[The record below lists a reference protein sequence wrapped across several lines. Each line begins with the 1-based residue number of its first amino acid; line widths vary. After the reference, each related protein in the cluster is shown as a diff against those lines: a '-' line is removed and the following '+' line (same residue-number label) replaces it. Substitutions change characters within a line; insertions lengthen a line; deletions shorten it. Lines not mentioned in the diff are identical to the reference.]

1 MVCGLPDTGVEE
13 AYLMLSS
20 SLYGGRCRLSEGESP
35 PHHGFARS
43 VQELRETFT
52 ACMQDS
58 CTVLQIFGSL
68 QQNESPEL
76 PRNTKIKWK
85 SIPLS
90 QSFMF
95 VSYFTASDIH

>member
-58 CTVLQIFGSL
+58 CTVLQIFRSL
-68 QQNESPEL
+68 LRLKFEHFEHESKEAQL
-76 PRNTKIKWK
+76 N
-85 SIPLS
+85 
-90 QSFMF
+90 
-95 VSYFTASDIH
+95 